1 MTMSMS
7 TTDSKDRPI
16 AEHPGDALDPLR
28 LELQLCF
35 ALYTASNLVTRLY
48 WPLLK
53 PLGVTYLQY
62 IALLALW
69 EQAPQTVGDL
79 GKRLDL
85 DSGTL
90 TPLFKRLEALELVTR
105 SRDPKDERR
114 VIIDLTPKARD
125 LREQA
130 LAVPPALFSQL
141 PMPVEDMIRL
151 KGLLGDLID
160 GLKDSDGN

>member
-1 MTMSMS
+1 MT
-7 TTDSKDRPI
+7 TATPEPRAL
-16 AEHPGDALDPLR
+16 AEEPADAFDPLK
-28 LELQLCF
+28 LDLQLCF

-69 EQAPQTVGDL
+69 EQSPRTVGEL

-90 TPLFKRLEALELVTR
+90 TPLFKRLEALDLVTR
-105 SRDPKDERR
+105 SRDPEDERR
-114 VIIDLTPKARD
+114 VIIDLTDKARA
-125 LREQA
+125 LRAEA
-130 LAVPPALFSQL
+130 LSVPPSVFSKL
-141 PMPVEDMIRL
+141 PMPVEDMVRL
-151 KGLLGDLID
+151 KGLLGQLID
-160 GLKDSDGN
+160 GLKAGE

>member
-1 MTMSMS
+1 MTTAKTEAPSL
-7 TTDSKDRPI
+7 
-16 AEHPGDALDPLR
+16 AEHPADAFDPLK
-28 LELQLCF
+28 LDLQLCF

-69 EQAPQTVGDL
+69 EQSPQTVGEL
-79 GKRLDL
+79 GKRLEL

-105 SRDPKDERR
+105 ARDPEDERR
-114 VIIDLTPKARD
+114 VIIDLTDKARA
-125 LREQA
+125 LRAEA
-130 LAVPPALFSQL
+130 LAVPPSVFSKL
-141 PMPVEDMIRL
+141 PMPVEDMVRL
-151 KGLLGDLID
+151 KALLGQLID
-160 GLKDSDGN
+160 GLKTGES